1 MRALGSLII
10 WPSIAFLFINP
21 IFSLVVGAGE
31 LDSSTLAPKLILN
44 LLGDR
49 QERLELLKYLTSPKV
64 RERMRRDS
72 LDLRQVVRAMQVREF
87 NREIIAEL
95 KQKGWVGETA
105 QAALSIPPAALESLT
120 SEDLRL
126 VREVLN
132 EENESRETL
141 IRLISALQEKN
152 GEKPSSQEP
161 GIHHP
166 TKKGSKPE
174 GGGLEAVRRQFGDL
188 SRQQARPGE
197 WIQGEDGLWVQ
208 SDSSLRS
215 E

>member
-21 IFSLVVGAGE
+21 IFALEVGAGE
-31 LDSSTLAPKLILN
+31 IDSSTLAPKLILN
-44 LLGDR
+44 LFGGR
-49 QERLELLKYLTSPKV
+49 QERLELLRYLTSPKV

-72 LDLRQVVRAMQVREF
+72 LNLRQVVRAMQVREF

-105 QAALSIPPAALESLT
+105 QAALSIPPVALESLI

-126 VREVLN
+126 VREILN

-152 GEKPSSQEP
+152 GEKPSSQEL
-161 GIHHP
+161 GIHDP
-166 TKKGSKPE
+166 TKKGPKPE
-174 GGGLEAVRRQFGDL
+174 GGELEAVRRQFGNL

-197 WIQGEDGLWVQ
+197 WIQGEDGLWGKIGIR
-208 SDSSLRS
+208 D
-215 E
+215 